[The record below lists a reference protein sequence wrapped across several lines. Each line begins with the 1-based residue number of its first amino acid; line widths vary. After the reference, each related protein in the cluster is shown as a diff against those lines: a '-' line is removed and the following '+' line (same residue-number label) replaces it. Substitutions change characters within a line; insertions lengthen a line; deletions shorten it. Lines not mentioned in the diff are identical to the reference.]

1 MFIIPS
7 GVFAN
12 VYILSKDIYKAREKN
27 KYRINTT
34 SYFGNGYS
42 DKVCRFGVAIRWFG

>member
-12 VYILSKDIYKAREKN
+12 VYILSKDIYKVCEKN

-34 SYFGNGYS
+34 QASYQNMTE
-42 DKVCRFGVAIRWFG
+42 VLTAAA

>member
-12 VYILSKDIYKAREKN
+12 VYILSKDIYKVCEKN

-34 SYFGNGYS
+34 QS
-42 DKVCRFGVAIRWFG
+42 RWERQKYVLLENALII